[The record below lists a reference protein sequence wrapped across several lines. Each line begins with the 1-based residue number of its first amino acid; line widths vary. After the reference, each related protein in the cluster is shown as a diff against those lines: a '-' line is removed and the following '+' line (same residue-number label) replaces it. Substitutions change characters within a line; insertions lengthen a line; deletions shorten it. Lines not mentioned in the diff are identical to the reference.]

1 MGIRAHPTTGT
12 SGSRGMQITTCWTSK
27 KSIFSSQLDHVLDIT
42 QQFAFQKIP
51 KGISVSEG
59 MAFGI
64 TEMQH
69 TALHHTALCVL
80 LSPKCT
86 TVSVSYFP
94 TPRSNPLELCTE
106 INLRKANESKQHCWV
121 SQICK
126 QKASEWSVP
135 AGTAWKG
142 GLDCQ
147 KPRESSSTHT
157 RQSRCQSGHQMD
169 SCCKASRNK
178 LQLCSSKKHQI
189 HSNWT

>member
-12 SGSRGMQITTCWTSK
+12 SRSRGMQITTCWTSK
-27 KSIFSSQLDHVLDIT
+27 KSIFSSQLDHVIDIT
-42 QQFAFQKIP
+42 QQFTFQRIP

-69 TALHHTALCVL
+69 TALHHMALCVL

-94 TPRSNPLELCTE
+94 RPRSNPLELCTE

-126 QKASEWSVP
+126 QKASEWVS
-135 AGTAWKG
+135 ASWY
-142 GLDCQ
+142 GLERGIRLSETPWEQ
-147 KPRESSSTHT
+147 QHAHPTE
-157 RQSRCQSGHQMD
+157 QM
-169 SCCKASRNK
+169 SKWASDG
-178 LQLCSSKKHQI
+178 QLL
-189 HSNWT
+189 